1 MEIKSKH
8 IKDIVEV
15 RRFRLIL
22 FYELST
28 SALVFLHYIAFFT
41 LYYTMFFT
49 LYLVII
55 AAILFTPY
63 MMYVLIKEKRYG
75 WIVIFFFMVVLPYL
89 IVLFINFD
97 NILLTAWLLLPIVL
111 FYLYCFLLKYSVD
124 NWMREYNWEQQL
136 VEQRKEREQRE
147 KDYLL

>member
-1 MEIKSKH
+1 MEFESKH

-15 RRFRLIL
+15 RRFRKLL
-22 FYELST
+22 YFELST
-28 SALVFLHYIAFFT
+28 SVLFIL
-41 LYYTMFFT
+41 LYLGVII
-49 LYLVII
+49 LYLVVG

-63 MMYVLIKEKRYG
+63 MMYVLIKEKHYV

-124 NWMREYNWEQQL
+124 NWLREYNWEQQL